1 MSAEKMA
8 TQFAPAERDSQQEV
22 QKQSSGLLAVTMLRQ
37 LVNAMPDILLIL
49 NDKRQIIF
57 ANQRLLDFLSCKDPK
72 EIYGARPG
80 ELLQCVRSDE
90 TEGGC
95 GTTEACRHCGMVLA
109 ILSSQEG
116 KGGERECRIAR
127 KDREGLNLRVNATPF
142 ELEGRGYTI
151 ISVADISAEKR
162 QKVLGRVLFQGIL
175 GGARDM
181 RAEAAELREADADQL
196 QLFRGKTFR
205 FSDTLIEEVNEHRI
219 LTAAEKGELHVQ
231 PVGVSTRE
239 VLKQVIQF
247 YEKHPEAQGK
257 SIEIGRQSVN
267 EMFVTDQTLL
277 KQVLGYMIINALE
290 ECQQNERVTLNADL
304 TGEVIELSVFNP
316 GHIPREAQLQI
327 FQRGFTTKGEGR
339 GVGTYAMK
347 LLSEKYLKGKVSFS
361 STSRV
366 GTTFRVILPQQ
377 I

>member
-1 MSAEKMA
+1 MSAEKMP

-22 QKQSSGLLAVTMLRQ
+22 QKQSSGLLAVTMMRQ

-49 NDKRQIIF
+49 NDKRQVIF

-72 EIYGARPG
+72 EIYGARAG
-80 ELLQCVRSDE
+80 EILQCVRSDE

-116 KGGERECRIAR
+116 EGNERECRIAR

-142 ELEGRGYTI
+142 ELEGRRYTI
-151 ISVADISAEKR
+151 LCVSDISSEKR
-162 QKVLGRVLFQGIL
+162 RKVLERVLFQGIL
-175 GGARDM
+175 GGARDV
-181 RAEAAELREADADQL
+181 RKEAAELREADPEQL
-196 QLFRGKTFR
+196 QLFRGKAFR

-219 LTAAEKGELHVQ
+219 LTAAENGQLHVQ

-239 VLKQVIQF
+239 VLKQVVQF
-247 YEKHPEAQGK
+247 YEKHPEAEGK
-257 SIEIGRQSVN
+257 AIEIGRQSVN
-267 EMFVTDQTLL
+267 EAFITDQTLL
-277 KQVLGYMIINALE
+277 KQVLGYMIINGLE
-290 ECQQNERVTLNADL
+290 ACQANERVTLNAEQ
-304 TGEVIELSVFNP
+304 TGAVIEFSVFNP
-316 GHIPREAQLQI
+316 GHISREAQLQI